1 MWAIL
6 FRKIPHR
13 WYILVI
19 LLYCAET
26 GNWFQ
31 HSPLV
36 YICFHVVVVSR
47 FIHSQLI
54 RVNNPVTILSHSDQM
69 RAINPHPCTST
80 YTLSSQ
86 HCLFCIYVSFYIP
99 KNRRTQRYQPKTIQN
114 SVLETVQKHYYYF
127 SFLLWLR
134 LYHLLLMCSVLS
146 PFFCFSF
153 SVRKDLELRLQFRFF
168 NNLHRKSTRI
178 Q

>member
-114 SVLETVQKHYYYF
+114 SVLETVQKHYYL
-127 SFLLWLR
+127 SF
-134 LYHLLLMCSVLS
+134 CDSSIS
-146 PFFCFSF
+146 PFAYVFCSLSLFLFLVFSKKRSWVATAVQIF
-153 SVRKDLELRLQFRFF
+153 Q
-168 NNLHRKSTRI
+168 
-178 Q
+178 